1 MQNKTQTAVTAQ
13 GAEAAIF
20 DVHFNNSENGNSKGF
35 RITYQEAMAYIK
47 SADRSGS
54 YWSDYIGGIVSI
66 VNCETG
72 ETVAQFSI

>member
-13 GAEAAIF
+13 GAEAAIY
-20 DVHFNNSENGNSKGF
+20 DVHFNNSETSNNKGF
-35 RITYQEAMAYIK
+35 RITYQQALAYIQ

-54 YWSDYIGGIVSI
+54 YWPDYFGGIVSV